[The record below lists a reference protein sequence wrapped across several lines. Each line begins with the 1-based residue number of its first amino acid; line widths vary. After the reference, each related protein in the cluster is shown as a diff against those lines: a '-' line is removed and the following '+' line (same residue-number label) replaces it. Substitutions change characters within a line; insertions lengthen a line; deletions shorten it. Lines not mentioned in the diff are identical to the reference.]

1 VLLSNRKIHLVFKEG
16 FPMAINGTYNVT
28 IQTPM
33 GAQSGTVT
41 FRTEGNV
48 LNGDAQVAGGGGKFT
63 GTVDG
68 ENGKWA
74 SEVPN
79 PMGGMLTLTFN
90 VKVTATDLNGTVV
103 LGPFGTSTITGKKV

>member
-1 VLLSNRKIHLVFKEG
+1 
-16 FPMAINGTYNVT
+16 MAINGTYNVT

-33 GAQSGTVT
+33 GPQSGLVT

-48 LNGDAQVAGGGGKFT
+48 LHGDAQVAGGGGKFT

-68 ENGKWA
+68 ENGKWS

-90 VKVTATDLNGTVV
+90 VKVTATDLSGTVG
-103 LGPFGTSTITGKKV
+103 LGPFGNTTVTGKKV